1 MDWASL
7 AGIALALIG
16 IVIGESI
23 EGGRISSLLQPS
35 AFVIVTFGTFG
46 AVLLQSR
53 PVNFRSGLSKLK
65 YVFSEP
71 KDQRTALA
79 LEISH
84 WSTQVRKEGVLI
96 LEHFMNEA
104 SDPFVKKILRLTIDG
119 APPQTIKEIGANDI
133 YQYELHERNA
143 IKIWDSAGGY
153 APTVGILAAVMG
165 LIQVMENLS
174 DPSLLGSGLAVAFVS
189 TIYGVG
195 MANLLFIPIANKLKT
210 LLQLEISKYEMLVES
225 LAAIAYG
232 EHTKIIEDRLSGYLL

>member
-7 AGIALALIG
+7 GGIALALIG
-16 IVIGESI
+16 ILLGQSM

-35 AFVIVTFGTFG
+35 AFFIVAFGTFG

-53 PVNFRSGLSKLK
+53 LVNLKKGLSKLK
-65 YVFSEP
+65 YVFAEP
-71 KDQRTALA
+71 QDQRTALA
-79 LEISH
+79 LEISL
-84 WSTQVRKEGVLI
+84 WSSEVRKEGVLV
-96 LEHFMNEA
+96 LEHFMGTA

-133 YQYELHERNA
+133 YQYDLNERNA

-174 DPSLLGSGLAVAFVS
+174 DPTMLGSGIAIAFVS

-195 MANLLFIPIANKLKT
+195 LANLLFIPIANKLKT

-232 EHTKIIEDRLSGYLL
+232 EHTKVIEDRLSGYLL